1 MRVYIFLS
9 LMVLVFSGC
18 ANKEIKKEVNQEV
31 AATPTLQ
38 SESELYSAENKML
51 LENKN
56 LTHTQRHDLR
66 MLMQKTKNQ
75 NIAIDN
81 EIMKTKSVLF
91 QNLIDKDKNK
101 VRLGILENRLLSLN
115 RKKTRYSL
123 NAYREAK
130 NIVGKSNVPLE
141 KTLKMIDNRTINNL

>member
-1 MRVYIFLS
+1 MA
-9 LMVLVFSGC
+9 FSGC

-31 AATPTLQ
+31 ATAPVLQ
-38 SESELYSAENKML
+38 SERELYSTENKML

-56 LTHTQRHDLR
+56 LTPTQRHDLR
-66 MLMQKTKNQ
+66 MLMQKTRNK

-101 VRLGILENRLLSLN
+101 VRLGILENKLLSLN

-141 KTLKMIDNRTINNL
+141 KTLKMIDNRTINDL